1 MNNNER
7 MSSFTYVNN
16 FKKKDNDTYIDVN
29 YISSTPIDKEEYKRL
44 HSVLDQYFVNDSC
57 EDIVAIVMQIKQLFV
72 DYDEK
77 RLMVS
82 LRNNDFFQRVEYI
95 DGFVDSC
102 YLSSTNW
109 DDAISVSFDHKG
121 TDIRYKK
128 DRQYVESFENV
139 INIYDEL
146 NTYFLKLF
154 QLRLLEK
161 KDEMKRIRR

>member
-1 MNNNER
+1 
-7 MSSFTYVNN
+7 
-16 FKKKDNDTYIDVN
+16 
-29 YISSTPIDKEEYKRL
+29 
-44 HSVLDQYFVNDSC
+44 
-57 EDIVAIVMQIKQLFV
+57 
-72 DYDEK
+72 
-77 RLMVS
+77 MVS